1 MNVPAEKIEYL
12 HELIIVV
19 VNLNGRIPEDWEV
32 IYILNLYKGKDDA
45 LNTGNYM
52 ERVVDEM
59 IREIVGRWLR

>member
-1 MNVPAEKIEYL
+1 M
-12 HELIIVV
+12 
-19 VNLNGRIPEDWEV
+19 

-45 LNTGNYM
+45 LNIGYYM

>member
-1 MNVPAEKIEYL
+1 M
-12 HELIIVV
+12 
-19 VNLNGRIPEDWEV
+19 

-45 LNTGNYM
+45 LKTGNYM